1 VTPLRGRQLAI
12 VLDVPTYELEN
23 PPRKGDRFTT
33 TSGIATVTYIEQV
46 GREKVFWADYG
57 SGISQPRISEGILSV
72 SPPEQSPSPR
82 TRRHTPKGKA
92 CGWIE
97 ERVGNKQ
104 RQKPSVSYY
113 YCWDGKEGRSR
124 RYISAGK
131 VNEVKRML
139 EARCGIEAVIKLLNE
154 PVIFLRD
161 DHQS

>member
-1 VTPLRGRQLAI
+1 MTPLRGRQLAI

-92 CGWIE
+92 SRMKSLMCGLEPPTRW
-97 ERVGNKQ
+97 
-104 RQKPSVSYY
+104 VS
-113 YCWDGKEGRSR
+113 
-124 RYISAGK
+124 
-131 VNEVKRML
+131 
-139 EARCGIEAVIKLLNE
+139 
-154 PVIFLRD
+154 
-161 DHQS
+161 